1 MSLNVTITKD
11 TFIPSKPWKVELVTS
26 KGKSWLNSFS
36 TKKSAI
42 EAIKGCSP
50 LAIVTDT
57 KTGKVL

>member
-1 MSLNVTITKD
+1 
-11 TFIPSKPWKVELVTS
+11 
-26 KGKSWLNSFS
+26 LNSFS